1 MRIQNAV
8 QKRRPDR
15 PGLTLEEYNQF
26 HDYPYANIL
35 GDTRNRSHKR
45 VNRLTIFCII
55 TLILYAL
62 CWIF

>member
-1 MRIQNAV
+1 MTWRSQHQPEIDSDS
-8 QKRRPDR
+8 KP
-15 PGLTLEEYNQF
+15 
-26 HDYPYANIL
+26 YPYANIL

-55 TLILYAL
+55 TLALYIL

>member
-1 MRIQNAV
+1 MSFQNAV
-8 QKRRPDR
+8 QKRRPD
-15 PGLTLEEYNQF
+15 PFDWKEYCEG

-55 TLILYAL
+55 TLALYIL